1 MIHLEMTAKEGHL
14 KLRFDVPDKQ
24 GDKIRLDELATFGLH
39 LDIVK
44 QRVIDLMSKAATK
57 TDGYDLVID
66 D

>member
-1 MIHLEMTAKEGHL
+1 MTAKEGHL